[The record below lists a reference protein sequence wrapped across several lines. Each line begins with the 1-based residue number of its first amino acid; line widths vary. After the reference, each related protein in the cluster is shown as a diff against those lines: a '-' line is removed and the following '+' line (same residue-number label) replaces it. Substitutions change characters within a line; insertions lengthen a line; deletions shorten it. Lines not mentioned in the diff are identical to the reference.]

1 MSSQPPP
8 PPPPTQ
14 TMQLSSQPPSAGPS
28 RNWYWLPAILFLL
41 IVGPAIYSFV
51 VGLDGITDGLLR
63 VRAPGSTEVT
73 LEKGTWTVF
82 YEWQGEFEGEAFLTS
97 SEFPG
102 MEASATAPD
111 GTEIPVRGLSGS
123 YDYSIGGRTGFG
135 VGELD
140 IPVAGDYVF
149 NAELLDSGDDGQYV
163 LGLGKDVGRSTVLL
177 VVGIIGMI
185 GGALITF
192 LAWLII
198 IIMRSRAKRRMQAA
212 GYPV

>member
-1 MSSQPPP
+1 MSQIPP

-14 TMQLSSQPPSAGPS
+14 PMQISSQPPSAGPS

-82 YEWQGEFEGEAFLTS
+82 YEWQGEFEGVDFITS

-140 IPVAGDYVF
+140 VPVSGDYVF
-149 NAELLDSGDDGQYV
+149 NAELLDSDDDGQYV

-177 VVGIIGMI
+177 VVGIFGMI
-185 GGALITF
+185 GGALLTF
-192 LAWLII
+192 LAWLIV
-198 IIMRSRAKRRMQAA
+198 IIMRSRGKKRMQAA